1 MPLVRCIVA
10 YQNAKLDGIP
20 NIIVAN
26 KGLLFQKS
34 QTNWELKENQDII
47 WANIP
52 KDIPIKMFLFIINA
66 S

>member
-1 MPLVRCIVA
+1 MPLVRCMVA
-10 YQNAKLDGIP
+10 YQKAKLDGIP
-20 NIIVAN
+20 NIIVDN

-52 KDIPIKMFLFIINA
+52 KDIPIKIFLFIINA